1 MQPACLGRLKL
12 ISNGGETKRLT
23 PAYVDN
29 SNDSTGYVMLSAGY
43 VRYKFDVK
51 AGKTYYFFAVASKIG
66 IRGFQFIA
74 DTPDDK
80 KTLVISEDAT
90 GTTNSTAI
98 TEAKNS
104 GETKK
109 VTYTGRTFAADKWVG
124 VVLPFSMSATQVEQ
138 TFGAGTSIVH
148 FNRVEGR
155 KLYLTKHSHQ
165 MIVAGTPVII
175 KPTKNATISDLY
187 AQVEAESVDE
197 MTDGS
202 YKFTGSYDRGTVK
215 QYDYYFGTS
224 GNLIQRKS
232 SGKME
237 LKPARAWLSS
247 PSGPVG
253 AKALEIA
260 FDNFDENTVIDGIEF
275 IIDGVS
281 ENENSFDSTS
291 VYGVNGQIIRKNSTS
306 LEGLPKG
313 IYIVNGKKYVVK

>member
-1 MQPACLGRLKL
+1 
-12 ISNGGETKRLT
+12 
-23 PAYVDN
+23 
-29 SNDSTGYVMLSAGY
+29 
-43 VRYKFDVK
+43 
-51 AGKTYYFFAVASKIG
+51 
-66 IRGFQFIA
+66 
-74 DTPDDK
+74 
-80 KTLVISEDAT
+80 
-90 GTTNSTAI
+90 
-98 TEAKNS
+98 
-104 GETKK
+104 
-109 VTYTGRTFAADKWVG
+109 
-124 VVLPFSMSATQVEQ
+124 
-138 TFGAGTSIVH
+138 
-148 FNRVEGR
+148 
-155 KLYLTKHSHQ
+155 